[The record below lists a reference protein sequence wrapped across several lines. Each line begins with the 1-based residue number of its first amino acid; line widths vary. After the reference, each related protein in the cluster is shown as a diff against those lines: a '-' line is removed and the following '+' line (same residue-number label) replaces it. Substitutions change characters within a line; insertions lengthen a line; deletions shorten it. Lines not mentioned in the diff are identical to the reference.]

1 MSLKMRRSPIEV
13 GGFVPLTTIDFPDA
27 LACVVFCQGC
37 PWRCR
42 YCHNAHLQEF
52 RCSEKESQTGWDS
65 LMKFLEKRRGL
76 LDAVV
81 FSGGEPTAQPKLLEA
96 IKIVRNLGF
105 KVGLHTAGM
114 FSRRLEKLIPFIDWV
129 GLDIKAPLND
139 IYRKIT
145 DSEVDLLEIQKSLR
159 LLIRSGV
166 SYQIRTTVDPL
177 FLKKSDICE
186 IQEMLRREGA
196 LASVLQAYRVSQR
209 SP

>member
-1 MSLKMRRSPIEV
+1 
-13 GGFVPLTTIDFPDA
+13 
-27 LACVVFCQGC
+27 
-37 PWRCR
+37 
-42 YCHNAHLQEF
+42 
-52 RCSEKESQTGWDS
+52 
-65 LMKFLEKRRGL
+65 MKFLEKRRGL